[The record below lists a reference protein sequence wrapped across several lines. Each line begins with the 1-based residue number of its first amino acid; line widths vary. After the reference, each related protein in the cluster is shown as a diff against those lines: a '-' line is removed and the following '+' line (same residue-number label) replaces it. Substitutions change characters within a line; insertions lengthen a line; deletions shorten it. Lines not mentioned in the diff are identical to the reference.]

1 MGSISLILSTLLPR
15 PAGPAR
21 HPQLL
26 AIVSCSQGGAEP
38 PGGVMNDVLLLL
50 LLLVLSPL
58 PQPLTSPPK
67 KVEREQHASMQI
79 TQSKQPIQCQFDRN
93 SKNAQEVSRR

>member
-50 LLLVLSPL
+50 LLLLLRTPPHKS
-58 PQPLTSPPK
+58 PK

-79 TQSKQPIQCQFDRN
+79 TQPKQPIQYQFDRN
-93 SKNAQEVSRR
+93 SKNA

>member
-50 LLLVLSPL
+50 LLVLSPL

-79 TQSKQPIQCQFDRN
+79 TQPKQPIQWQFDRN